1 MKIGRLFLSALLLA
15 SALLRAEEGAAAL
28 GAPPPDPFAGVPAP
42 LAEAVRKF
50 GHDIERWACLQREV
64 QYDKDGKVSEERLVR
79 YDPSLPY
86 DEQWTLVQ
94 KNGKDAT
101 ERQAKAYREEK
112 EKHRKDRKTLGELL
126 ELPKAA
132 VVAETPDS
140 LTYEVPLRA
149 EGNRRLPPD
158 RFQVLFRVDR
168 ARQEFLS
175 IEVKLRK
182 PLRVALVGKIK
193 QAGAKFDFMPVDA
206 RFAAPLSAIKAAG
219 SGSVLFIPVSASY
232 ELTRTEFKRVR
243 PYSDR
248 FNVKLGP
255 LKWLDF

>member
-1 MKIGRLFLSALLLA
+1 MKLGHLIFSSLLLLA
-15 SALLRAEEGAAAL
+15 VALRAEDTAAAPE
-28 GAPPPDPFAGVPAP
+28 APPDPFAGVPVP
-42 LAEAVRKF
+42 LAEAVKKF
-50 GHDIERWACLQREV
+50 GHDVERWACLQKEV
-64 QYDKDGKVSEERLVR
+64 IYDQDGKVSEERLVR
-79 YDPSLPY
+79 FDPSLPY
-86 DEQWTLVQ
+86 DEQWTLIQ

-101 ERQAKAYREEK
+101 ERQARAYREEK

-126 ELPKAA
+126 DLTKAS
-132 VVAETPDS
+132 VKEDTPDS
-140 LTYEVPLRA
+140 ITYEVPLRA

-158 RFQVLFRVDR
+158 KFQVLFRVDR

-175 IEVKLRK
+175 VKVKLRR

-193 QAGAKFDFMPVDA
+193 QAGAALDFTLVDA
-206 RFAAPLSAIKAAG
+206 RFAAPLTAIKATG
-219 SGSVLFIPVSASY
+219 SGSFLFIPVSASY
-232 ELTRTEFKRVR
+232 ELSRTEFKRVR